1 METASPNSPRQ
12 IAIEQVAL
20 ISGFYSTGA
29 AGDGFAPTEELAC
42 FRSSGFYSRG
52 AAEDGR
58 APTEELACFRSSGFY
73 STGAA
78 EDGRAPTEEL
88 ACNAI
93 RELLFDGTTM

>member
-1 METASPNSPRQ
+1 VFPVEW
-12 IAIEQVAL
+12 VL
-20 ISGFYSTGA
+20 F
-29 AGDGFAPTEELAC
+29 D
-42 FRSSGFYSRG
+42 G